1 MLVTSKSWDMTLTT
15 LVLYIYIPS
24 LIIVFPHKN
33 CHKMGYNWR
42 SFFGQ
47 SNFEPLVLV
56 KYLPSGKHTKN
67 YGKSPCLMSKSTI
80 SMAIFNSKLLNYQRV
95 PSSSVFFFESFA
107 KALRL
112 YSKFEAGVHG
122 LYCSQKSMKAGV
134 RKPFWRRVKIEAGNI
149 NPCF

>member
-1 MLVTSKSWDMTLTT
+1 
-15 LVLYIYIPS
+15 
-24 LIIVFPHKN
+24 
-33 CHKMGYNWR
+33 MG
-42 SFFGQ
+42 
-47 SNFEPLVLV
+47 
-56 KYLPSGKHTKN
+56 
-67 YGKSPCLMSKSTI
+67 KSTI

-112 YSKFEAGVHG
+112 YSKFEAGVHC
-122 LYCSQKSMKAGV
+122 LYWSQKSMKAGV